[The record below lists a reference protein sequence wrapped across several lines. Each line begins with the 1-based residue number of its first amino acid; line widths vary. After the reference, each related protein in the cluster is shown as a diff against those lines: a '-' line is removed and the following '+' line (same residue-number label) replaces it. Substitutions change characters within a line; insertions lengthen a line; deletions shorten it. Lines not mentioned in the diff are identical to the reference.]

1 MDKRELYDHP
11 FNALETLL
19 SVHLELILYK
29 KTCTRIET
37 LLNSHKVSIF
47 YSKNLSGKHILTA
60 MRFPLCPSF
69 LLPIFDIILMS
80 MGS

>member
-11 FNALETLL
+11 FKALETLV

-47 YSKNLSGKHILTA
+47 Y
-60 MRFPLCPSF
+60 
-69 LLPIFDIILMS
+69 
-80 MGS
+80 

>member
-1 MDKRELYDHP
+1 MDNKELYDHP
-11 FNALETLL
+11 FNALKTLV

-37 LLNSHKVSIF
+37 LLNSHKVCIF

-60 MRFPLCPSF
+60 MRFPS
-69 LLPIFDIILMS
+69 
-80 MGS
+80 

>member
-1 MDKRELYDHP
+1 MNKRELYDHP
-11 FNALETLL
+11 FKALEKLV

-60 MRFPLCPSF
+60 L
-69 LLPIFDIILMS
+69 
-80 MGS
+80 